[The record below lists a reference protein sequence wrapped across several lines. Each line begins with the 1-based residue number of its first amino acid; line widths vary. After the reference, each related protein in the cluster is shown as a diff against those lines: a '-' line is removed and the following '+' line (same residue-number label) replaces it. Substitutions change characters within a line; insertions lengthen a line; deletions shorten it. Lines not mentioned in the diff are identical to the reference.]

1 MNNIKTIDPSDI
13 TQQELHAYLLSAIA
27 PRPICF
33 ASTVDK
39 KGNVNLSPFSYF
51 NVFSSNPPMMIFSP
65 ARSGKNNS
73 LKHTHENIKEIPE
86 VVINI
91 VNYDMVEQMSLTST
105 SYDKGVNE
113 FLKSGL
119 TPIPS
124 NKIRPPRV
132 KETPVSFECT
142 VSKII
147 ELGDG
152 PGAGNLILAK
162 VELIHVNTKYL
173 NNKGSLDT
181 TLLDLV
187 GRMGENWYIRATKE
201 SLFEITKPI
210 KSKGIG
216 VDNLPE
222 SVKESTVLTGNNLGR
237 LGNVEQLPNNSEI
250 KKILNDE
257 KNISKLDLNSNHN
270 FAKKELEKGNINKA
284 LALLIYAENKIN
296 NSLKK

>member
-1 MNNIKTIDPSDI
+1 MNTIKTIDPNEI

-39 KGNVNLSPFSYF
+39 NGNVNLSPFSYF

-65 ARSGKNNS
+65 ARSGKNNA
-73 LKHTHENIKEIPE
+73 LKHTHENIKEVPE

-91 VNYDMVEQMSLTST
+91 VNYDMVEQMSLASS
-105 SYDKGVNE
+105 SYDKDVNE
-113 FLKSGL
+113 FIKSGL

-124 NKIRPPRV
+124 KKIKPPRV
-132 KETPVSFECT
+132 KDSPVSFECT

-152 PGAGNLILAK
+152 PGSGNLILAK

-173 NNKGSLDT
+173 NNKGFLDT

-216 VDNLPE
+216 VDNLPK

-237 LGNVEQLPNNSEI
+237 LGNVEQLPNDSEI
-250 KKILNDE
+250 KKILKDE
-257 KNISKLDLNSNHN
+257 KNISTLDLNSNHT

-284 LALLIYAENKIN
+284 LALLIYAENQIN
-296 NSLKK
+296 NS

>member
-1 MNNIKTIDPSDI
+1 MNTIKTIDPNDI
-13 TQQELHAYLLSAIA
+13 TQQELHAYLLSAVA

-33 ASTVDK
+33 ASTIDE
-39 KGNVNLSPFSYF
+39 KGNINLSPFSFF

-73 LKHTHENIKEIPE
+73 LKHTHENIKEVPE

-91 VNYDMVEQMSLTST
+91 VNYDMVEQMSLTSAN
-105 SYDKGVNE
+105 YDKGVNE
-113 FLKSGL
+113 FIKSGV

-124 NKIRPPRV
+124 EKIKPPRV
-132 KETPVSFECT
+132 KETPISFECT
-142 VSKII
+142 VLKII

-152 PGAGNLILAK
+152 PGSGNLILAK

-210 KSKGIG
+210 KNKGIG
-216 VDNLPE
+216 VDKLPM
-222 SVKESTVLTGNNLGR
+222 SIKESKVLTGNNLGR
-237 LGNVEQLPNNSEI
+237 LANVEQLPSSSEI
-250 KKILNDE
+250 KTILNEE
-257 KNISKLDLNSNHN
+257 KNISKLDLNSIHK

-284 LALLIYAENKIN
+284 LALLIYAENQIN
-296 NSLKK
+296 NS

>member
-1 MNNIKTIDPSDI
+1 MNTIKTIDPNDI
-13 TQQELHAYLLSAIA
+13 TQQELHAYLLSAVA

-33 ASTVDK
+33 ASTIDE
-39 KGNVNLSPFSYF
+39 KGNINLSPFSFF

-73 LKHTHENIKEIPE
+73 LKHTHENIKEVPE

-91 VNYDMVEQMSLTST
+91 VNYDMVEQMSLTSAN
-105 SYDKGVNE
+105 YDKGVNE
-113 FLKSGL
+113 FIKSGL

-124 NKIRPPRV
+124 EKIKPPRV
-132 KETPVSFECT
+132 KETPISFECT
-142 VSKII
+142 VLKII

-152 PGAGNLILAK
+152 PGSGNLILAK

-210 KSKGIG
+210 KNKGIG
-216 VDNLPE
+216 VDKLPM
-222 SVKESTVLTGNNLGR
+222 SIKESKVLTGNNLGR
-237 LGNVEQLPNNSEI
+237 LANVEQLPSSSEI
-250 KKILNDE
+250 KTILNEE
-257 KNISKLDLNSNHN
+257 KNISKLDLNSIHK

-284 LALLIYAENKIN
+284 LALLIYAENQIN
-296 NSLKK
+296 NS

>member
-1 MNNIKTIDPSDI
+1 MNTIKTIDPNDI
-13 TQQELHAYLLSAIA
+13 TQQELHAYLLSAVA

-33 ASTVDK
+33 ASTVDE
-39 KGNVNLSPFSYF
+39 KGNINLSPFSFF

-73 LKHTHENIKEIPE
+73 LKHTHENIKEVPE
-86 VVINI
+86 VVINM

-105 SYDKGVNE
+105 NYDKGVNE
-113 FLKSGL
+113 FIKSGL

-124 NKIRPPRV
+124 EKIKPPRV
-132 KETPVSFECT
+132 KETPISFECT

-152 PGAGNLILAK
+152 PGSGNLILAK

-201 SLFEITKPI
+201 SLFKITKPI
-210 KSKGIG
+210 KTKGIG
-216 VDNLPE
+216 VDKLPM
-222 SVKESTVLTGNNLGR
+222 SIKESKVLTGNNLGR
-237 LGNVEQLPNNSEI
+237 LANVEQLPSTSEI
-250 KKILNDE
+250 KTVLNEE
-257 KNISKLDLNSNHN
+257 KNISKLDLNSIHK

-284 LALLIYAENKIN
+284 LALLIYAENQTN
-296 NSLKK
+296 NS

>member
-13 TQQELHAYLLSAIA
+13 TQQELHTYLLSAIA

-39 KGNVNLSPFSYF
+39 KGNVNLSPFSFF

-105 SYDKGVNE
+105 SYEKGVNE
-113 FLKSGL
+113 FVKSGL

-124 NKIRPPRV
+124 KKIKPPRV

-147 ELGDG
+147 ELGNG

-173 NNKGSLDT
+173 NNKGCLDT

-201 SLFEITKPI
+201 SLFEIAKPV

-216 VDNLPE
+216 VDKLPN
-222 SVKESTVLTGNNLGR
+222 SIKESTVLTGNNLGR
-237 LGNVEQLPNNSEI
+237 LANLKKLPNASEI
-250 KKILNDE
+250 KNILN
-257 KNISKLDLNSNHN
+257 
-270 FAKKELEKGNINKA
+270 
-284 LALLIYAENKIN
+284 
-296 NSLKK
+296 

>member
-1 MNNIKTIDPSDI
+1 MNTIKTIDPNDI
-13 TQQELHAYLLSAIA
+13 TQQELHSYLLSAIA

-39 KGNVNLSPFSYF
+39 NGNVNLSPFSYF

-65 ARSGKNNS
+65 ARSGINNS
-73 LKHTHENIKEIPE
+73 LKHTHKNIKEVPE

-91 VNYDMVEQMSLTST
+91 VNYDIVEQMSLAST

-113 FLKSGL
+113 FIKSGL

-124 NKIRPPRV
+124 KKIKPPRV

-147 ELGDG
+147 ELGNG
-152 PGAGNLILAK
+152 PGSGNLVLAK
-162 VELIHVNTKYL
+162 VELIHVNMKYL

-210 KSKGIG
+210 KNKGIG
-216 VDNLPE
+216 VDNLPK
-222 SVKESTVLTGNNLGR
+222 SIKESTVLTGNNLGR
-237 LGNVEQLPNNSEI
+237 LANVEQLPNSSEI
-250 KKILNDE
+250 KNILKAE
-257 KNISKLDLNSNHN
+257 KNISKLDLNSNHT

-284 LALLIYAENKIN
+284 LALLIYAEKRINKTT
-296 NSLKK
+296 L